1 MHLACVVALSV
12 PAKNARGD
20 LPAILLTPDDD
31 PTYGEME
38 PQSLAM
44 TRSIGD
50 FYMQTFGVTWRPEVI
65 SIDLEEVGQKLDH
78 LTLVLASDGI
88 WDLWEYEDVFQSI
101 SDPPEAAGQ
110 STARAMGFFSRSVTR
125 GAEMFDDTADNMTVR

>member
-1 MHLACVVALSV
+1 MAEVHGV
-12 PAKNARGD
+12 PAKNARGE
-20 LPAILLTPDDD
+20 LPAILLTPDED

-65 SIDLEEVGQKLDH
+65 SIDLEEVGDKLEN
-78 LTLVLASDGI
+78 LTLILGTRLFPAHTRTLSPVCFSSDH
-88 WDLWEYEDVFQSI
+88 
-101 SDPPEAAGQ
+101 
-110 STARAMGFFSRSVTR
+110 
-125 GAEMFDDTADNMTVR
+125 